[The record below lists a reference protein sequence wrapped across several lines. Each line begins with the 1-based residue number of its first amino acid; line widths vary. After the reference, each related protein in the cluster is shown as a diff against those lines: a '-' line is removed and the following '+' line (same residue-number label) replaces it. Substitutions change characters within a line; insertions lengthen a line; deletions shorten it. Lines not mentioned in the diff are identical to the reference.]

1 MVMTVPVVT
10 SGSRSGPRWLI
21 GVCCP
26 RRRRKAQGV
35 PRVCFSPQA
44 DVVGGLVIC
53 AIGIDA
59 VRHVRRRRE
68 LVALAWLPL
77 LLGAHQL
84 IEALVWLWLQGHV
97 PRGVGLTALWAYLVI
112 AFAVLPVFV
121 PLAVI
126 ALEPTRRRKAMMLP
140 FALTGTVI
148 AVILLVTMVRGPVDV
163 KLAPH
168 HLSYSIRV
176 TDGLLIIALYVVAV
190 CGPLLLSGYR
200 NVVIF
205 GAVNLVAVIVIARL
219 TVSGFAS
226 VWCGWAAI
234 SSAAI
239 ALHCRF
245 AEPDAQTRPNRAG
258 GEISAR

>member
-1 MVMTVPVVT
+1 
-10 SGSRSGPRWLI
+10 
-21 GVCCP
+21 
-26 RRRRKAQGV
+26 
-35 PRVCFSPQA
+35 VCFSPQA

-53 AIGIDA
+53 AIGVDA
-59 VRHVRRRRE
+59 VRHIGQRRE
-68 LVALAWLPL
+68 FIALAWIPL
-77 LLGAHQL
+77 LLGAHQF

-97 PRGVGLTALWAYLVI
+97 PRGIGHVALWAYLLI
-112 AFAVLPVFV
+112 AFVVLPVFV

-126 ALEPTRRRKAMMLP
+126 ALEPTARRKVMMAP

-148 AVILLVTMVRGPVDV
+148 AVILFAAMVRGPVGV
-163 KLAPH
+163 ELAPY

-176 TDGLLIIALYVVAV
+176 PDGFLIIALYVIAV
-190 CGPLLLSGYR
+190 CGPLLTSGYR

-219 TVSGFAS
+219 TISGFAS
-226 VWCGWAAI
+226 VWCGWAAV

-245 AEPDAQTRPNRAG
+245 AEPDIQSDVRRA
-258 GEISAR
+258 